1 MMETPGLRKGG
12 DRVAL
17 LSSAETIPAPPGPAH
32 SRFPGAPCS
41 HRAILEPVL
50 EVLAPRLGPAHILA
64 ALGGDP
70 LDQDLLQVHIV
81 LFLSLLLHLLAQAV
95 GRSPVGHSKG
105 WRQWLWGAGER
116 TQPARPVVSTLQPAE
131 WGTLPRGHTPY
142 PSGGSQKGEQ
152 LPNESVSPW
161 PLWVL
166 PPL

>member
-17 LSSAETIPAPPGPAH
+17 LSSAETISAPPGPAH
-32 SRFPGAPCS
+32 SRSPGAPCS

-50 EVLAPRLGPAHILA
+50 EVLTPRLGPAHILA

-70 LDQDLLQVHIV
+70 LDQDLLQVRIV
-81 LFLSLLLHLLAQAV
+81 LFLDLLLYLPAQAV

-116 TQPARPVVSTLQPAE
+116 TQPDLR
-131 WGTLPRGHTPY
+131 
-142 PSGGSQKGEQ
+142 
-152 LPNESVSPW
+152 
-161 PLWVL
+161 
-166 PPL
+166 